1 MTLKDAMEFL
11 VTEQYVV
18 FHRKK
23 PIFTQKYHDEAITG
37 LQVAV
42 KPKDTQEVV
51 HVQLEPDAYKRLLL
65 EAKIPERGYDAQGR
79 PYALNKY
86 SKDGE
91 AAFIKAVAEGYD
103 PRIIALAIKMYY
115 SSSVSFKKT
124 VTNYMASGEW
134 QSDYD
139 TILRKSKDGTLS
151 EHLKKELA
159 NEYSAPF
166 TRG

>member
-1 MTLKDAMEFL
+1 MKRIAGATISKKTQNYYMIALRMFLKYLARIDIKSLPADKIEL
-11 VTEQYVV
+11 
-18 FHRKK
+18 
-23 PIFTQKYHDEAITG
+23 
-37 LQVAV
+37 
-42 KPKDTQEVV
+42 
-51 HVQLEPDAYKRLLL
+51 
-65 EAKIPERGYDAQGR
+65 AKIPERGYDAQGR

-91 AAFIKAVAEGYD
+91 AAFLKAIAEGYD

-139 TILRKSKDGTLS
+139 TILRKSQDGTLS